1 MTEFQGEESE
11 PGKALGISD
20 KALRHEA
27 QFGTPP
33 PGKWHHLMS
42 SDGENGV
49 TSGGEK
55 LKSRCHGP

>member
-33 PGKWHHLMS
+33 PGKWHHLVKM
-42 SDGENGV
+42 E
-49 TSGGEK
+49 
-55 LKSRCHGP
+55 